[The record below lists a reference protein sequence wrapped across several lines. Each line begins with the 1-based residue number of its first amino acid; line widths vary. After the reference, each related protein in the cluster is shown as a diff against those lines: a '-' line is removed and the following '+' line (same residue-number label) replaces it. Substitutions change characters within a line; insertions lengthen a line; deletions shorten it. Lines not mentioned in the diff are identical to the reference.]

1 MWLKK
6 PKNFAKKNNRFMKI
20 TSSYLKT
27 ALVLIFLTIYPFL
40 LSQRIAAQTIS
51 NQIYTIQG
59 GDIEEKTLTNPK
71 DPGNKTAYGNDSHS
85 QPFSFSISSNI
96 IDYGPLTPTNPVYR
110 TIDLVISKGSSRGY
124 SVFAFANRE
133 LSDVNNNSIPDT
145 TCDNGT
151 CSETSSAQ
159 WSGNLSFGFGY
170 RCEIEASPCSKDFL
184 IENSFKQFANDSKS
198 EEYQAIIK
206 SIDSKKAKIEYKIN
220 ISNNQAKSSYSNS
233 ITFIAIPNL

>member
-1 MWLKK
+1 
-6 PKNFAKKNNRFMKI
+6 MKI

-170 RCEIEASPCSKDFL
+170 RCEIEAPPCSKDFL

-198 EEYQAIIK
+198 EPFR
-206 SIDSKKAKIEYKIN
+206 SILNGIDYKKAQIKFKVN
-220 ISNNQAKSSYSNS
+220 ISGTQARSNYSNT
-233 ITFIAIPNL
+233 ITFIAVPAL